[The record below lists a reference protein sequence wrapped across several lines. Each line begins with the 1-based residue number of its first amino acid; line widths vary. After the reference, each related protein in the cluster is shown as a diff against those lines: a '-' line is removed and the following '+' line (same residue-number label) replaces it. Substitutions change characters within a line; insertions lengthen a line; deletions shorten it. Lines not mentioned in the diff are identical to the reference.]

1 MVIKSIDRQ
10 GRLVIPK
17 EWRDQVLVG
26 DKVIMLRREDSIEI
40 KSFEGTDLTQYFDS
54 VEMNIESDMSDWH
67 SVKRELTVASG
78 IVLR

>member
-17 EWRDQVLVG
+17 EWRDQVLVR
-26 DKVIMLRREDSIEI
+26 DMVIMLRRDDSIEI

-54 VEMNIESDMSDWH
+54 VEVNVESDMSDWD
-67 SVKRELTVASG
+67 SVKRELNVASG